1 MVEFNLSYKKE
12 LKDLYRMCSKDES
25 GFAMATKRLQET
37 YPGNYTIVECYIPEK
52 YCWGPKLVFE
62 DPQEEIA
69 FILTYL

>member
-1 MVEFNLSYKKE
+1 
-12 LKDLYRMCSKDES
+12 MCSKDES